1 MQRVRYNAAA
11 GGAPGGRGGHVG
23 MRCFLQDSAVN
34 LKLLEK
40 TVKSLQERVYVAH
53 SKVHPRFSFFK
64 SFHFD
69 LEKIKAS
76 CHVLHF
82 T

>member
-1 MQRVRYNAAA
+1 MQLVSYTTAAC
-11 GGAPGGRGGHVG
+11 GAPAGRGGNVG
-23 MRCFLQDSAVN
+23 MLRFLQNSAVN

-40 TVKSLQERVYVAH
+40 TVKSLQEQVYVAH
-53 SKVHPRFSFFK
+53 RKMQPRFSFFK

-69 LEKIKAS
+69 LKKIKAS
-76 CHVLHF
+76 CHVLNF